1 MDDELAPL
9 GWDKKFRK
17 EAPFLLGILSL
28 GVFLSFDDSWHV
40 NHSEPFVRAAM
51 FVWLLA
57 IILYCIFGVVRHADQ
72 LAEILGEPLGTLIL
86 TISVTIIE
94 VSLISAVMFEGVS
107 DPTLARDTMFAVV
120 MIMMNGMV
128 GLALLAGG
136 IRHIQQEYNLEGA
149 RAYLA
154 VLIPLAVI
162 SLILPDW
169 TTTTAAGTMSLA
181 QTIFFSIATVLL
193 YGIFLALQT
202 MRHRGF
208 FLEPTLLAEQLE
220 AEDAEVTPTPPV
232 DRRRAVAWHVVML
245 FLTMVPIV
253 GLAEYLAI
261 IVEHGINELNI
272 PTAIGGILIASL
284 ILAPESITALE
295 AALAN
300 RLQRSINLCLGSALA
315 TLALTVPFV
324 LIIGLVTGTEIKLG
338 LENENAVLL
347 MLTILV
353 SMLTF
358 GGGRTNMLQ
367 GAVHLLLFMSFLLL
381 IFSP

>member
-1 MDDELAPL
+1 MDEELATV
-9 GWDKKFRK
+9 GWDKRIRN
-17 EAPFLLGILSL
+17 ETPFLFGILSL
-28 GVFLSFDDSWHV
+28 VVFLSFGDSWHV
-40 NHSEPFVRAAM
+40 SHSLELVRAGM

-57 IILYCIFGVVRHADQ
+57 VILYSIFGVVRHADR

-86 TISVTIIE
+86 TISVTVIE

-107 DPTLARDTMFAVV
+107 NPTLARDTMFAVV

-136 IRHIQQEYNLEGA
+136 IRHVQQEYNLDGA

-162 SLILPDW
+162 ALILPNR
-169 TTTTAAGTMSLA
+169 TISTAAGTMSIA
-181 QTIFFSIATVLL
+181 QTIFFSVATVLL

-208 FLEPTLLAEQLE
+208 FLEPSMV
-220 AEDAEVTPTPPV
+220 DAELEKEAPEIAPRPPEK
-232 DRRRAVAWHVVML
+232 RGHTVAWHTTML

-253 GLAEYLAI
+253 GLAEYLAV
-261 IVEHGINELNI
+261 IVEHGITDLNI
-272 PTAIGGILIASL
+272 PVAIGGVLIACL
-284 ILAPESITALE
+284 ILAPESIAALE

-300 RLQRSINLCLGSALA
+300 KLQRSINLCLGSALS

-324 LIIGLVTGTEIKLG
+324 LIIGLVTGNTIKLG
-338 LENENAVLL
+338 LDGDDAVLL
-347 MLTILV
+347 ALTILV

-367 GAVHLLLFMSFLLL
+367 GAVHVLLFMSFVLL

>member
-1 MDDELAPL
+1 MDDDLVPL
-9 GWDKKFRK
+9 GWDKRIRN
-17 EAPFLLGILSL
+17 ETPFLVGALTLGL
-28 GVFLSFDDSWHV
+28 FLAFGDSWLADRTQLL
-40 NHSEPFVRAAM
+40 PRAGM
-51 FVWLLA
+51 LVWLLGV
-57 IILYCIFGVVRHADQ
+57 ILYCIFGVVRHADR
-72 LAEILGEPLGTLIL
+72 LAEILGEPIGTLIL
-86 TISVTIIE
+86 TISVTVIE
-94 VSLISAVMFEGVS
+94 VSLISAVMFEGQS
-107 DPTLARDTMFAVV
+107 NPTLARDTMFAVV

-136 IRHIQQEYNLEGA
+136 FRHVQQEYNLEGA

-169 TTTTAAGTMSLA
+169 TISTAAGTMSIA
-181 QTIFFSIATVLL
+181 QTIFFSIATILL
-193 YGIFLALQT
+193 YGVFLGLQT

-208 FLEPTLLAEQLE
+208 FLEPSMVAVELE
-220 AEDAEVTPTPPV
+220 PEDPESKPPAKRGPV
-232 DRRRAVAWHVVML
+232 ILGHSAML

-253 GLAEYLAI
+253 GLAEYLAV
-261 IVEHGINELNI
+261 IVEQGIRDLNI
-272 PTAIGGILIASL
+272 PTAIGGVLIACL
-284 ILAPESITALE
+284 ILAPESIAALE

-300 RLQRSINLCLGSALA
+300 RLQRSINLCLGSVLS

-324 LIIGLVTGTEIKLG
+324 LIIGLVTGHTIKLG
-338 LENENAVLL
+338 LDGDNAVLL
-347 MLTILV
+347 ILTILV

-367 GAVHLLLFMSFLLL
+367 GAVHILLFLSFVLL

>member
-1 MDDELAPL
+1 MDDDRALPNW
-9 GWDKKFRK
+9 GK
-17 EAPFLLGILSL
+17 EIRNETPFLFGILTLAVFLSL
-28 GVFLSFDDSWHV
+28 GNSWHV
-40 NHSEPFVRAAM
+40 SHSQELVRAGI
-51 FVWLLA
+51 FVLLLA
-57 IILYCIFGVVRHADQ
+57 IVLYCIFGVVRHADR

-86 TISVTIIE
+86 TISVTVIE
-94 VSLISAVMFEGVS
+94 VSLISAVMFEGIS
-107 DPTLARDTMFAVV
+107 DPTLARETMFAVV
-120 MIMMNGMV
+120 MIMLNGMV

-136 IRHIQQEYNLEGA
+136 FRHIQQEYNLEGA

-154 VLIPLAVI
+154 VLIPLAVVA
-162 SLILPDW
+162 LILPNW
-169 TTTTAAGTMSLA
+169 TTSTASGTMSLA
-181 QTIFFSIATVLL
+181 QTVFFSVATVML
-193 YGIFLALQT
+193 YGVFLALQT

-208 FLEPTLLAEQLE
+208 FLEPTLLAEQLQ
-220 AEDAEVTPTPPV
+220 AEKPEVPPAPPV
-232 DRRRAVAWHVVML
+232 DRRRAVTWHAAML

-253 GLAEYLAI
+253 GLADYLAV
-261 IVEHGINELNI
+261 IVEHGLNELNI
-272 PTAIGGILIASL
+272 PTAIGGILIAGL

-324 LIIGLVTGTEIKLG
+324 LMIGLVTGTEIKLG
-338 LENENAVLL
+338 LDHENGVLL

-367 GAVHLLLFMSFLLL
+367 GAVHILLFMSFILL

>member
-1 MDDELAPL
+1 MDDDLVPL
-9 GWDKKFRK
+9 GWEKRIRN
-17 EAPFLLGILSL
+17 EAPFFLGAITL
-28 GVFLSFDDSWHV
+28 GLFLAFGDSWLADRTQLL
-40 NHSEPFVRAAM
+40 PRAGM
-51 FVWLLA
+51 LVWLLA
-57 IILYCIFGVVRHADQ
+57 VILYCIFGVVRHADR

-86 TISVTIIE
+86 TMSVIIIE
-94 VSLISAVMFEGVS
+94 VSLIAAVMFEGDS
-107 DPTLARDTMFAVV
+107 NPTLARDTMFAVV

-128 GLALLAGG
+128 GLAMLAGG
-136 IRHIQQEYNLEGA
+136 FRHVQQEYNLEGA

-169 TTTTAAGTMSLA
+169 TTTTAAGTMSIA
-181 QTIFFSIATVLL
+181 QTVFFSIATILL
-193 YGIFLALQT
+193 YGIFLGLQT

-208 FLEPTLLAEQLE
+208 FLEPSMVEVELE
-220 AEDAEVTPTPPV
+220 PEDPEITPPAN
-232 DRRRAVAWHVVML
+232 RGRAIAGHWVML
-245 FLTMVPIV
+245 FLTLIPIV
-253 GLAEYLAI
+253 GLAEYLAV
-261 IVEHGINELNI
+261 IVEQGISDLNI
-272 PTAIGGILIASL
+272 PTAIGGVLIACL
-284 ILAPESITALE
+284 ILAPESIASLE

-300 RLQRSINLCLGSALA
+300 KLQRSINLCLGSALS

-324 LIIGLVTGTEIKLG
+324 LIIGLVTGHTIKLG
-338 LENENAVLL
+338 LDGDNAVLL

-367 GAVHLLLFMSFLLL
+367 GAVHLLLFMSFVLL

>member
-1 MDDELAPL
+1 MDDGEAPL
-9 GWDKKFRK
+9 SWYREIRK
-17 EAPFLLGILSL
+17 ETPFLFGLLTLAVFVSL
-28 GVFLSFDDSWHV
+28 GNSWHV
-40 NHSEPFVRAAM
+40 DHSLELVRAGM
-51 FVWLLA
+51 LVWLLA
-57 IILYCIFGVVRHADQ
+57 VILYCIFGVVRHADQ

-86 TISVTIIE
+86 TISVTVIE
-94 VSLISAVMFEGVS
+94 VSLISAVMFEGIS

-120 MIMMNGMV
+120 MIMLNGMV

-136 IRHIQQEYNLEGA
+136 FRHIQQEYNLEGA

-162 SLILPDW
+162 ALILPDW
-169 TTTTAAGTMSLA
+169 TTSTAAGTMSLA
-181 QTIFFSIATVLL
+181 QTIFFSVATVML

-208 FLEPTLLAEQLE
+208 FLEPTLLAEQLQ
-220 AEDAEVTPTPPV
+220 AEDPEVPPTPPA
-232 DRRRAVAWHVVML
+232 DRRRAIVWHAAML

-253 GLAEYLAI
+253 GLAEYLAV
-261 IVEHGINELNI
+261 IVEHGLNELNI

-324 LIIGLVTGTEIKLG
+324 LMIGLVTGTDIKLG

-367 GAVHLLLFMSFLLL
+367 GAVHILLFLSFFLL
-381 IFSP
+381 IFIP